1 MQEHT
6 AFGNNVY
13 QGTLNPMWPQ
23 CLVAQQLLVQFFP
36 RSLKETYIQPA
47 VLTLLKFTQTDV
59 FFWQF
64 YTLFTRLTNPFH
76 SFNDMFLYLKNFYY
90 FLLIKVKFSGYIRKK
105 WIASSPSEALRD
117 FFCFKF
123 CIHTFLVSSQTQF
136 YCFTPR
142 ILCTF

>member
-90 FLLIKVKFSGYIRKK
+90 FLLIKVKFKFSRLHKK
-105 WIASSPSEALRD
+105 KMNSEQS
-117 FFCFKF
+117 FW
-123 CIHTFLVSSQTQF
+123 SSQGFFLFQILHSHLSCVLTDTVLLF
-136 YCFTPR
+136 YP
-142 ILCTF
+142 

>member
-47 VLTLLKFTQTDV
+47 VLTLLKFTQTAI
-59 FFWQF
+59 FFLAVLHAVYQT
-64 YTLFTRLTNPFH
+64 YK
-76 SFNDMFLYLKNFYY
+76 SF
-90 FLLIKVKFSGYIRKK
+90 S
-105 WIASSPSEALRD
+105 
-117 FFCFKF
+117 FF
-123 CIHTFLVSSQTQF
+123 
-136 YCFTPR
+136 
-142 ILCTF
+142 